1 MGDAADARGR
11 RRLAI
16 VGGGASGV
24 AAFVAAVRYGIADSI
39 DLIDPVGV
47 GAGVAF
53 SAKHD
58 GLLCNTSVETMSIV
72 EDQPDDFLAYLR
84 EVGVTA
90 TRDTF
95 APRAY
100 VSRYLETRYAQSA
113 ASAYAAGI
121 EHRLVKASAVRIEHS
136 ATAGEYRV
144 TLSDGAILN
153 ATDVL
158 LCVGHGAPQVPPEV
172 EAHLGAPRL
181 FESLYPEQ
189 RVLAALEP
197 RSRVLVLGSRLSAV
211 DSALLLCEAGHTVEM
226 ASPSGRLPAVRT
238 ATPRACPVE
247 VETQALARIDLGS
260 PAFSWRLLRVVARA
274 ARSVGSRS
282 LSEQVERIREPIE
295 RMRREAELARRG
307 ITDWQQIL
315 VGYMD
320 AAEARLRDEPL
331 ALQRRALAECTRVVG
346 RYLFACPVQN
356 AEKLLAYASAGRL
369 TVRAST
375 PVRLQPGAR
384 WTVSWPDG
392 TNDDFDAV
400 VCATGFSKAPL
411 AATTNAVILGNALP
425 GSAPLRVASDLRVW
439 LDGATKPERIWTL
452 GLASQAGAPIVN
464 AVYQAVRQA
473 HDICRTWHTDDMTC
487 QSHRSVVEELE

>member
-1 MGDAADARGR
+1 MASARGR

-16 VGGGASGV
+16 VGAGASGV
-24 AAFVAAVRYGIADSI
+24 AAFVAAVRYGVAESI
-39 DLIDPVGV
+39 DLIDPVGI

-58 GLLCNTSVETMSIV
+58 ALLCNTSAETMSIV
-72 EDQPDDFLAYLR
+72 DDEPDDFLAYLR
-84 EVGVTA
+84 ASGVAA
-90 TRDTF
+90 TKDTF

-100 VSRYLETRYAQSA
+100 VSRYLTARYEQFA
-113 ASAYAAGI
+113 ASAREAGI
-121 EHRLVKASAVRIEHS
+121 EHRLVKAAAVRIERS
-136 ATAGEYRV
+136 GTAKDYRIV
-144 TLSDGAILN
+144 LSDRSVVD

-158 LCVGHGAPQVPPEV
+158 VCIGHGAPQAPPEV
-172 EAHLGAPRL
+172 EPHLGAPLL

-189 RVLAALEP
+189 RVLEALKP

-238 ATPRACPVE
+238 ATPRACPVD
-247 VETQALARIDLGS
+247 VDTQAFARVDLSS
-260 PAFSWRLLRVVARA
+260 PVFAWRLLRIIARA
-274 ARSVGSRS
+274 AQAVGSRP
-282 LSEQVERIREPIE
+282 LREQIERTREPIE
-295 RMRREAELARRG
+295 RMQREAELARRG
-307 ITDWQQIL
+307 VTDWQRIL

-331 ALQRRALAECTRVVG
+331 ALQRRALAECSRVVG

-356 AEKLLAYASAGRL
+356 AEKLLGYASQGRL
-369 TVRAST
+369 TVRAGT
-375 PVRLQPGAR
+375 PARLHPGSR
-384 WTVSWPDG
+384 WTVAWRDG

-400 VCATGFSKAPL
+400 VCATGFGNPPL
-411 AATTNAVILGNALP
+411 AATANAVIVGDAAQ
-425 GSAPLRVASDLRVW
+425 GSGPLQVAPDLRVRF
-439 LDGATKPERIWTL
+439 DRATKPERIWTL

-473 HDICRTWHTDDMTC
+473 HDICRAWHTDDMTC
-487 QSHRSVVEELE
+487 QSQRSVVEELE

>member
-1 MGDAADARGR
+1 MADARGR

-24 AAFVAAVRYGIADSI
+24 AAFVVAVRYGVAESI
-39 DLIDPVGV
+39 DLIDPVGI

-58 GLLCNTSVETMSIV
+58 ALLCNTSAETMSIV
-72 EDQPDDFLAYLR
+72 EDQPDDFVAYLR
-84 EVGVTA
+84 AIGIAA

-100 VSRYLETRYAQSA
+100 VSRYLAARYAQSA
-113 ASAYAAGI
+113 ASAHAAGI
-121 EHRLVKASAVRIEHS
+121 AHRLVKAAAVRIERS
-136 ATAGEYRV
+136 TAAGDYRIA
-144 TLSDGAILN
+144 LSDGAVLD

-158 LCVGHGAPQVPPEV
+158 VCVGHGAPQVPPEV
-172 EAHLGAPRL
+172 EPHLGAPRL

-247 VETQALARIDLGS
+247 VDSQALARVDLSS
-260 PAFSWRLLRVVARA
+260 PAFSWHLLRIVARA
-274 ARSVGSRS
+274 ARAVGSRP

-295 RMRREAELARRG
+295 RMRREAQLARRG
-307 ITDWQQIL
+307 VTDWQQIL
-315 VGYMD
+315 VAYMD

-331 ALQRRALAECTRVVG
+331 ALQRRALAECGRVVG

-369 TVRAST
+369 TVRAAT

-384 WTVSWPDG
+384 WTVSWRDG
-392 TNDDFDAV
+392 ANDDFDAV
-400 VCATGFSKAPL
+400 VCATGFSNAPL
-411 AATTNAVILGNALP
+411 AAAANAVIFGNAAP
-425 GSAPLRVASDLRVW
+425 GGGPLQVASDLRVR
-439 LDGATKPERIWTL
+439 LDGATEPERIWTL

-473 HDICRTWHTDDMTC
+473 HDICRRWQTDDMTC